1 MRTFQ
6 LTFFGLV
13 LSLLLA
19 SCGADPSVPA
29 TPLSEIPLI
38 PIPVQVA
45 DGEGS
50 LDLKSLNS
58 SPDLPETSSTLAA
71 YLSEQDNWL
80 SKAIPANANAEAN
93 ITFTTDASLPE
104 EGYRL
109 EVLPK
114 GVEIAASTELGS
126 FYGLQTFRQLAE
138 FAATMDGGRLAL
150 GTITDQPRYAYRG
163 LMLDIARHYHQ
174 PREIKRLMD
183 LMSQYKLNRLH
194 LHLTDDQGW
203 RIEIKSWPKLTTVG
217 GSTQVGGKSGG
228 FLTQDEYADLHAYAK
243 TRGIIIIP
251 EIDMPGHTQAALASY
266 PELNCNP
273 KDPNPQLYE
282 GTEVGFS
289 TFCIDKP
296 VVMKFVTDVLTELA
310 AMTPGP
316 YLHIGGDESHVTDSM
331 DYRKFIAEVEPVVR
345 KLGKRQVGWDETVTA
360 NLDKSAVIHIWN
372 SEENANLAVEKG
384 HKVLMSPAKFA
395 YLDMQY
401 DSTSRIG
408 LHWASYI
415 EVDRG
420 YDWDPATV
428 FGGISD
434 ENILGLEAPLWSETV
449 VERADIDYLIFPRAL
464 GYAEMAWSPAAKRE
478 WSSYRT
484 RLAKHA
490 PRLDALGVGYYKS
503 PKVDWPVVAP

>member
-1 MRTFQ
+1 MRT
-6 LTFFGLV
+6 
-13 LSLLLA
+13 SLQTLIALLIVVLLA
-19 SCGADPSVPA
+19 ACSDDTSTPA

-38 PIPVQVA
+38 PIPVEIA

-50 LDLKSLNS
+50 LDLKALNS
-58 SPDLPETSSTLAA
+58 SPELPKADRSLSA
-71 YLSEQDNWL
+71 YLSEQNNWL
-80 SKAIPANANAEAN
+80 SEMIPANMDGSAN
-93 ITFTTDASLPE
+93 ITFTTDESLPE

-114 GVEIAASTELGS
+114 GVQIASSTELGS

-138 FAATMDGGRLAL
+138 FAATTDGGRLAL
-150 GTITDQPRYAYRG
+150 GTITDQPRYKYRG

-174 PREIKRLMD
+174 PEEIKRLMD

-228 FLTQDEYADLHAYAK
+228 FLTQADYADLHAYAK
-243 TRGIIIIP
+243 TRGIIIVP
-251 EIDMPGHTQAALASY
+251 EIDMPGHTQSALASY

-289 TFCIDKP
+289 TFCIGKP
-296 VVMKFVTDVLTELA
+296 IVMEFVTDVLTELA
-310 AMTPGP
+310 RMTPGP

-331 DYRKFIAEVEPVVR
+331 DYRKFIADVEPVVR
-345 KLGKRQVGWDETVTA
+345 GLGKRMIGWDETVTA
-360 NLDKSAVIHIWN
+360 DIDKSAVLHFWH
-372 SEENANLAVEKG
+372 SEENAQLAAKKG
-384 HKVLMSPAKFA
+384 HKIIMSPATNA

-408 LHWASYI
+408 LHWAAYI
-415 EVDRG
+415 EVDQG
-420 YDWDPATV
+420 YDWDPAKFV
-428 FGGISD
+428 DGISD
-434 ENILGLEAPLWSETV
+434 DNILGLEAPLWSETV
-449 VERADIDYLIFPRAL
+449 VDRADIDYLIFPRAL
-464 GYAEMAWSPAAKRE
+464 GYAEMAWSPAGKRD
-478 WSSYRT
+478 WATYRT

-490 PRLDALGVGYYKS
+490 PRLDAMGVGFYKS
-503 PKVDWPVVAP
+503 PKVDWPTTRP